1 MRAWLKERPSWA
13 ARHDFDSLPTESDV
27 EVRPASPAELS
38 TLAEM
43 AHRLVPGVQITG
55 STLSEYAIFDPECI
69 LTFSRQEKM
78 LGGIAFLY
86 LNSRGHDAL
95 ILDEMSLTRPNK
107 DLLARKDEEV
117 SAVYIWALATVGRG
131 IAGYGKVAAHLRKP
145 RYIDA
150 DCFAQ
155 PSTKAGRDFLIAT
168 CFKQIPSF
176 QRDLWTYERPWNRFP
191 RYMPAFTIPTRSFAD
206 ARH

>member
-13 ARHDFDSLPTESDV
+13 ARHDFDSLPTGSDV
-27 EVRPASPAELS
+27 QVQPASRAELS
-38 TLAEM
+38 TLAAM
-43 AHRLVPGVQITG
+43 AHRLVPGVQITAPIL
-55 STLSEYAIFDPECI
+55 TEYATFDSECI
-69 LTFSRQEKM
+69 FTFRRQERL

-95 ILDEMSLTRPNK
+95 ILDEMSLTCPDR
-107 DLLARKDEEV
+107 DLLARRDEEV

-176 QRDLWTYERPWNRFP
+176 QRDLWIYERPWNRLP
-191 RYMPAFTIPTRSFAD
+191 RYMPAFTIPTRSFAH